1 MVERWTYFGLIT
13 CSVVNSNNSFLLLT
27 ISCFMKHLLC
37 NLMCNVF
44 ILKLIAL
51 CLYIGGF
58 PIGFWSPEVASLAFV
73 LPDLLYMYTP

>member
-1 MVERWTYFGLIT
+1 MNILWF
-13 CSVVNSNNSFLLLT
+13 NNLQCCEFKQLFFAAYNIL
-27 ISCFMKHLLC
+27 FMKHLPC
-37 NLMCNVF
+37 NVMCNVF

-58 PIGFWSPEVASLAFV
+58 SIGFWSPEVASLAFV